1 MDDHR
6 TAKLWLPEH
15 GSVGHSPPVHRL
27 RQIRGLVNGAL
38 LRSVRTSRD
47 HYPWSW
53 NGRTTEHIVAAVH
66 TTMCIPE
73 QHRQRTTKAIT
84 TVEWH
89 TGNTHSF
96 EVKTRNP
103 SFNALVHIYVQI
115 PFTLTD
121 ISYTRNYIICITY
134 WTKLINLKQVLLGL
148 QTK

>member
-1 MDDHR
+1 MDDHC
-6 TAKLWLPEH
+6 TPKLCLPGH
-15 GSVGHSPPVHRL
+15 GNVGHSSL
-27 RQIRGLVNGAL
+27 LVAANPRTCC
-38 LRSVRTSRD
+38 RSSIVEECWNIT
-47 HYPWSW
+47 WSW